1 MNRWVVWLFLSV
13 ALAACDD
20 GESAAVDAA
29 GADGAMVDAGRD
41 LEPEPDAVADAA
53 LEGRLVASMAL
64 VDFGLVA
71 IGGEGQAELVLQNQ
85 GTAPVEITDFAG
97 LAAPFS
103 TRRSLPLTVPPG
115 AERTVV
121 LVFEPAAEGA
131 ASATVTVVADGA
143 GEPVV
148 FELIGVG
155 GRPTGEL
162 VAAVIDLGTV
172 QPDEPASDFIEI
184 SNTGVLP
191 LTVLGV
197 DGVVAPFAVPAGQV
211 PTTAGEGQNARV
223 LVQFAPVED
232 GRWTVPVTVRT
243 DAGDFAVTLTGRAVT
258 PGELVVVGVEPGF
271 GPVDEAVTVVVH
283 GGPFVAVPDGITVGG
298 VALSELVLIDEWRV
312 GGRLAAGADGGGGA
326 AEAPV
331 YGPVDVRVESGADFG
346 LLPGA
351 FIRTPPRAD
360 GATLAAPGDGPI
372 EPAGNPWRLGFAAI
386 SAEETLV
393 IAPGSVV
400 LLDGDLT
407 VDGALEVGGPE
418 ARTVLAGG
426 GLSFTAAETSTGRVQ
441 NTAIEGAAG
450 AGLAIDNPRVTATG
464 IAVREAGGP
473 CVTVGRAGGLVLVD
487 AALTGCDGD
496 AIEIAP
502 SGFINR
508 LQDTRIRR
516 AEWPVS
522 GFAANFGRLPIG
534 AGHDWRGNGHDA
546 IGIGGGLEGTVTLA
560 NQPAGVRYRVREA
573 LTVPRGATLRLN
585 AGAPFVLD
593 GPIGVDGRLELAG
606 PTRIE
611 AAAGGVVTVRAGGAL
626 SVAGRAGA
634 PLVIEARAVD
644 GEPQPGAWVGIEVLA
659 NGQFVGGHLTLRD
672 GGASGPALLLG
683 DEFAAFEGLVIEDAL
698 GVGLE
703 IGGAGNLVGA
713 QFGGNPGGVVITAG
727 AGAIS
732 GISTDPAPAVR
743 IADAAVCAAWDTV
756 ELLDGMGVAA
766 TVECGEGAR

>member
-1 MNRWVVWLFLSV
+1 MNRWGLWLFLSV

-20 GESAAVDAA
+20 GESAAVDA
-29 GADGAMVDAGRD
+29 GGGDGAAADAGRD
-41 LEPEPDAVADAA
+41 LDPEPEPDASADAA

-85 GTAPVEITDFAG
+85 GSAPVEITGFAG

-131 ASATVTVVADGA
+131 ASATVTVVAEGA

-148 FELIGVG
+148 FELRGAG

-162 VAAVIDLGTV
+162 VAAVLDLGTV

-184 SNTGVLP
+184 NNTGALP

-197 DGVVAPFAVPAGQV
+197 DGVEAPFAVPAGQV
-211 PTTAGEGQNARV
+211 PTTAGEGQRARV
-223 LVQFAPVED
+223 LVQFSPGED

-258 PGELVVVGVEPGF
+258 PGALVVVGVEPGF
-271 GPVDEAVTVVVH
+271 GPVDEAVAVVVH
-283 GGPFVAVPDGITVGG
+283 GGPFVAVPDAITVGG
-298 VALSELVLIDEWRV
+298 VALSELALIDEWRV
-312 GGRLAAGADGGGGA
+312 GGRLGA
-326 AEAPV
+326 ANGEAPV
-331 YGPVDVRVESGADFG
+331 FGPVDVRVESGGDFG
-346 LLPGA
+346 LLPAA

-360 GATLAAPGDGPI
+360 GATLEAPGAGPI

-386 SAEETLV
+386 GADETLV

-407 VDGALEVGGPE
+407 IDGALEVGGPE

-426 GLSFTAAETSTGRVQ
+426 GLSFTAAESSSGRLQ

-487 AALTGCDGD
+487 AALTGCGGD
-496 AIEIAP
+496 AIQLAP
-502 SGFINR
+502 TGFINR

-516 AEWPVS
+516 ADWPVS
-522 GFAANFGRLPIG
+522 GFAGNFGRLPIG
-534 AGHDWRGNGHDA
+534 AGHDWRGNAHDA

-585 AGAPFVLD
+585 AGAPWVLD

-626 SVAGRAGA
+626 SVAGRAGG

-644 GEPQPGAWVGIEVLA
+644 GEPQPGAWGGIDVLA

-672 GGASGPALLLG
+672 GGADGPALLLG

-698 GVGLE
+698 DVGLE
-703 IGGAGNLVGA
+703 ISGAGNLVGA
-713 QFGGNPGGVVITAG
+713 RFAGNPGGVVITAG

-743 IADAAVCAAWDTV
+743 IADPAVCAAWDTT
-756 ELLDGMGVAA
+756 ELLDGMGIAA
-766 TVECGEGAR
+766 TVECAGGEGER